1 VAALEKVIG
10 MIDEIKQ
17 EKEALN
23 LQDLLVDDQ
32 ADLLSDYLS
41 VSIESLSNGT
51 KVSVTT
57 VEDNPTTYSSTLSSL
72 TLTDLQYLVD
82 GSGDIFTD

>member
-1 VAALEKVIG
+1 MTAK
-10 MIDEIKQ
+10 IKQ
-17 EKEALN
+17 AQEALN

-32 ADLLSDYLS
+32 DDLLSDYLS
-41 VSIESLSNGT
+41 VSIESLGVGT

-72 TLTDLQYLVD
+72 TVTDLQYLVD
-82 GSGDIFTD
+82 GNGDIFTD

>member
-1 VAALEKVIG
+1 MAE
-10 MIDEIKQ
+10 EIKQ
-17 EKEALN
+17 EQETLN

-41 VSIESLSNGT
+41 VSIESLSEGT

-72 TLTDLQYLVD
+72 AVTDLQYLVD
-82 GSGDIFTD
+82 GNGDIFTD

>member
-1 VAALEKVIG
+1 MTE
-10 MIDEIKQ
+10 EIKQ
-17 EKEALN
+17 EQDALN

-41 VSIESLSNGT
+41 VSIESLSEGT

-72 TLTDLQYLVD
+72 AVTDLQYLVD
-82 GSGDIFTD
+82 GNGDIFTD

>member
-1 VAALEKVIG
+1 MTE
-10 MIDEIKQ
+10 EIKQ
-17 EKEALN
+17 EQGALN

-41 VSIESLSNGT
+41 VSIESLSEGT

-57 VEDNPTTYSSTLSSL
+57 VEENPTTYSSTLSSL
-72 TLTDLQYLVD
+72 AVTDLQYLVD
-82 GSGDIFTD
+82 GNGDIFTD